1 MNDPM
6 SLIKGKA
13 RFKSGFFCIFA
24 DMKKLVIFDLDGTLL
39 DTIEDLGNAV
49 NYLLECHGMPQY
61 TVEQY
66 RKMVGHGIRNLIRKA
81 FLPMELDDIDLE
93 NCVLEFKEYYLAHID
108 EHTRPFP
115 GIVALLDDLYAR
127 GVQLAVVSNKVQEG
141 TERLI
146 HEFFPAVKFVA
157 IFGNRVGY
165 PMKPSPEIVA
175 SVLAKAGCALSDA
188 VMVGDSNTDMQTA
201 ANGGIDGIAVSWG
214 NRTRE
219 QLAGNR
225 IVDTVEELRN
235 CLLDEVC
242 SLETERLRF
251 RPWLDSDAEAL
262 FKYASDPDVGPRAG
276 WPAHQSVEESL
287 QIIRTIFASDHIWAL
302 ELKATGEP
310 IGCMGYYAYGE
321 SNIDIGPD
329 DAELGYWIAKPYWD
343 QGLCTEA
350 LRAMMEYC
358 LNVKHFQNLWADF
371 FVDNPASGRV
381 MEKCGF
387 HDTGKINWCSRL
399 YQGNEKPVKIMLF
412 NR

>member
-1 MNDPM
+1 
-6 SLIKGKA
+6 
-13 RFKSGFFCIFA
+13 
-24 DMKKLVIFDLDGTLL
+24 MKKLVIFDLDGTLL

-49 NYLLECHGMPQY
+49 NYLLERRGMPQY
-61 TVEQY
+61 TIEQY

-81 FLPMELDDIDLE
+81 FLPIELDDDALE
-93 NCVLEFKEYYLAHID
+93 ICVDEFKEYYLAHID

-115 GIVALLDDLYAR
+115 GIVALLDDLYAK
-127 GVQLAVVSNKVQEG
+127 GIKLAVVSNKVQEG

-146 HEFFPAVKFVA
+146 HEFFPEIGFVA

-165 PMKPSPEIVA
+165 PLKPAPEIVA
-175 SVLAKAGCALSDA
+175 SVLAKAGCAPADA

-201 ANGGIDGIAVSWG
+201 INGGIDGIAVSWG

-225 IVDTVEELRN
+225 IVDTVEELRQ
-235 CLLDEVC
+235 CLLGEGNL
-242 SLETERLRF
+242 LETKRLRF
-251 RPWLDSDAEAL
+251 RPWRDVDAEIL
-262 FKYASDPDVGPRAG
+262 FKYASDPEVGPRAG
-276 WPAHQSVEESL
+276 WPPHQSVEDSL
-287 QIIRTIFASDHIWAL
+287 QVIHHIFSNGHTWAL
-302 ELKATGEP
+302 ELKETGEP
-310 IGCMGYYAYGE
+310 IGCMGYYACCE
-321 SNIDIGPD
+321 SNIDIAPD
-329 DAELGYWIAKPYWD
+329 DAELGYWIAKPYWN

-350 LRAMMEYC
+350 LQAMIDYC
-358 LNVKHFQNLWADF
+358 FNEKHFRNLWADF

-399 YQGNEKPVKIMLF
+399 YQGNDRPVKIMRL